1 MRIFSRQE
9 DQAWLLMTFPPRRL
23 KQSLTK
29 SKRVCPRSNTERAA
43 LTDVAGG
50 KAAAAPGSVA
60 DGQKIIDAAVKAFG
74 TVHIL
79 INNAGII
86 RQSIPRAVTLV
97 SRSGPDYWQGTRQ

>member
-1 MRIFSRQE
+1 MQLNRAHRDDKCWDVCGI
-9 DQAWLLMTFPPRRL
+9 WLIYL
-23 KQSLTK
+23 
-29 SKRVCPRSNTERAA
+29 
-43 LTDVAGG
+43 AGG

-86 RQSIPRAVTLV
+86 RESSTPPI
-97 SRSGPDYWQGTRQ
+97 SEMHS